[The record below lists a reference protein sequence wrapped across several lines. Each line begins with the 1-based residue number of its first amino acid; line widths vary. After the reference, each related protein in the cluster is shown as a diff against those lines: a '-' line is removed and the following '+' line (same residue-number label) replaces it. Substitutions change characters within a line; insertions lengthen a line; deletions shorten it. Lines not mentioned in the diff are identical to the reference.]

1 MEKRTLGSTGENLSI
16 IGFGGI
22 IVMNETKKDSASF
35 VSKAIDR
42 GINYFDVAPGYGN
55 AQEMLGP
62 ALKKYRE
69 NIFLACKTTQ
79 RTSKEAKKELYDS
92 LKKLKTDYFDLY
104 QFHGVKTIDD
114 VNKILGINGAMETF
128 IQAKQKGFV
137 KYIGFSAHSEEAA
150 HALIEGYN
158 FTTILFPFN
167 WAMWLKDN
175 FGPAILNKAKEK
187 GLGILALK
195 ALARGSLE
203 KDEIPKWKKCW
214 YSPIDD
220 FEEASLSLR
229 FTLSLPVTAVVSP
242 SHAELLW
249 MACDIADNFTPI
261 RQEEIKI
268 LQEKS
273 KSVKTITEQL

>member
-1 MEKRTLGSTGENLSI
+1 MEKRTLGGTGENLSV

-79 RTSKEAKKELYDS
+79 RTGKEAKKELYDS
-92 LKKLKTDYFDLY
+92 LKKLKTDYFNLY
-104 QFHGVKTIDD
+104 QFHGVKTIDE

-128 IQAKQKGFV
+128 VEAKQKGFV
-137 KYIGFSAHSEEAA
+137 KHLGFSAHSEEAA
-150 HALIEGYN
+150 LALIKGYD
-158 FTTILFPFN
+158 FATILFPFN
-167 WAMWLKDN
+167 WAIWLKDN
-175 FGPAILNKAKEK
+175 FGPAVLNKAKEK

-214 YSPIDD
+214 YTPIDD

-229 FTLSLPVTAVVSP
+229 FTLSLPITAVVSP

-249 MACDIADNFTPI
+249 LACDIADNFTPI
-261 RQEEIKI
+261 KKEEIKI

>member
-79 RTSKEAKKELYDS
+79 RTGKEAKKELYDS

-128 IQAKQKGFV
+128 VEAKQKGFV
-137 KYIGFSAHSEEAA
+137 KHLGFSAHSEEAA
-150 HALIEGYN
+150 LALIKGYD
-158 FTTILFPFN
+158 FATILFPFN

-229 FTLSLPVTAVVSP
+229 FTLSFPVTAVVSP